1 MLTPEQIDQIA
12 DSVDLIN
19 SQMLLVFDKVTN
31 THMTALRLQELL
43 RAPLN
48 NCKNLESFVDDLVN
62 APKSRKMPDEIN
74 GEPLGVGA

>member
-31 THMTALRLQELL
+31 THMTALRLQEVF
-43 RAPLN
+43 RAPMN
-48 NCKNLESFVDDLVN
+48 NCKALEAVIDGLVDKPFP
-62 APKSRKMPDEIN
+62 AEEPKNEIN
-74 GEPLGVGA
+74 GHPIGV